1 MSDAG
6 RPPRRRPTVVTAGLT
21 VACALLCWPG
31 PRPGRRLRT
40 LTGRTTRRLPVLR
53 PSPLLVIGG
62 AAVLALLG
70 FGAGVAIAVA
80 AVGVTVRALWRSH
93 RRTVGQLA
101 AAESMVD
108 AVHGVVAE
116 LRSGAHPV
124 VAAES
129 AARDARAPADAVLTA
144 IAATARL
151 GGDLTASLH
160 RVGTP
165 VLAPVLR
172 PLVQAWSL
180 AQRHGLPLAD
190 VLDAVRRDV
199 AERLKFARRVRAR
212 MAGPKASGT
221 VLAVLPLLGVLLGE
235 GMGARPS
242 HVLLATPVGQT
253 LLAVGTSLICAG
265 LYWITRL
272 TTRTVLA

>member
-1 MSDAG
+1 M
-6 RPPRRRPTVVTAGLT
+6 VTPALAT
-21 VACALLCWPG
+21 TACVLLCWPTRL
-31 PRPGRRLRT
+31 PRHRLRT
-40 LTGRTTRRLPVLR
+40 LTGPPARRHHLPTRRPG
-53 PSPLLVIGG
+53 PLLLIGI
-62 AAVLALLG
+62 AAVLALLVSG
-70 FGAGVAIAVA
+70 PGLAIAVA
-80 AVGVTVRALWRSH
+80 LGGSTGRMLWRSH
-93 RRTVGQLA
+93 RQVARQLS

-108 AVHGVVAE
+108 AVHGLVAE

-129 AARDARAPADAVLTA
+129 AAKDARAPARAVLAA

-151 GGDLTASLH
+151 GGDLTAALH
-160 RVGTP
+160 RFTVDNP
-165 VLAPVLR
+165 PLAPVLR
-172 PLVQAWSL
+172 PLIHAWSL

-199 AERLKFARRVRAR
+199 AGRLRFAHRVRAR

-235 GMGARPS
+235 GMDAHPV
-242 HVLLATPVGQT
+242 HVLLTTPLGQT
-253 LLAVGTSLICAG
+253 LLALGTSLICAG

-272 TTRTVLA
+272 TTRTVLS